1 MNRAEEPR
9 AQTAGPWLVG
19 VRDASPDSHWSHQAL
34 PGSLRFSFS
43 LLASL
48 PPQILKMS
56 FVGEQWINLASKPG
70 ILCQGIFSLVSLFSL
85 FWSASSLPL
94 PPGSHRASF
103 PFSWVYPLYYLLF
116 FLFLLL
122 FIFLNAFWVNL
133 FPVIGFSVRSGNS
146 YSQKGG
152 HEVDRGPG
160 GWSSQ
165 PWDRTVGP
173 APPWNAWGSQI
184 SLSSPEVLQHPT
196 RKEYTSAIAV
206 TGSLLSSWTSY
217 MSHDGELCSSK
228 CDSVLYPLCHL
239 CQRQKRQKLL
249 LAGSPFFQGH
259 ANM

>member
-1 MNRAEEPR
+1 MNREEEPR

-34 PGSLRFSFS
+34 AGSLRFFFS

-56 FVGEQWINLASKPG
+56 FVGKHWINLASKPG
-70 ILCQGIFSLVSLFSL
+70 ILCQGIFSLVSLVSL
-85 FWSASSLPL
+85 FDQCPHCPF

-122 FIFLNAFWVNL
+122 FFFFLNAFWVNL

-146 YSQKGG
+146 CSQKGG

-160 GWSSQ
+160 GWSF
-165 PWDRTVGP
+165 
-173 APPWNAWGSQI
+173 
-184 SLSSPEVLQHPT
+184 SPG
-196 RKEYTSAIAV
+196 
-206 TGSLLSSWTSY
+206 TG
-217 MSHDGELCSSK
+217 
-228 CDSVLYPLCHL
+228 
-239 CQRQKRQKLL
+239 Q
-249 LAGSPFFQGH
+249 
-259 ANM
+259 